1 MDIENVKIN
10 WKPLLEIQKKQ
21 FQDLYPDLDIENTF
35 ASVENQLA
43 GNLIPSRIIINGSRV
58 KGFAYLTGTDSTSGR
73 THGLL
78 CFPEPDTFSED
89 TLDKLLSWIE
99 QVASRNSRE
108 IMIGNIAGIDLP
120 DNLMNSRGYEILR
133 RRRLL
138 LPELGKFS
146 EEPEK
151 IRNTAFR
158 FAGIEEL
165 NSSKYVDAQLEA
177 YKSTPEAR
185 FLLPESLEARI
196 KMLREIM
203 DGSYGDLIYDASR
216 LILNEEDIAGA
227 ILVCRGRPRL
237 DGTRIPIIIDFFV
250 VPEFRGLGF
259 GEYLIRSS
267 LHSLQ
272 KSGFKKVELWVTE
285 GNSAEKLYRKM
296 GFSPSPNGDIAY
308 LKSLR

>member
-35 ASVENQLA
+35 ASVESQLSN
-43 GNLIPSRIIINGSRV
+43 NLIPSRIIINGNRV
-58 KGFAYLTGTDSTSGR
+58 KGFAYLTGTDMSSGR

-78 CFPEPDTFSED
+78 CFPEPSNFSED
-89 TLDKLLSWIE
+89 TLDKLLSWLE
-99 QVASRNSRE
+99 QLASRNSRE
-108 IMIGNIAGIDLP
+108 IMIGNIAGIDVP
-120 DNLMNSRGYEILR
+120 DNLMKGKGYEILR

-138 LPELGKFS
+138 LSELEKFS
-146 EEPEK
+146 GKPEK
-151 IRNTAFR
+151 IENTR
-158 FAGIEEL
+158 LVFAGIEEL
-165 NSSKYVDAQLEA
+165 NYSKYVYAQLKA
-177 YKSTPEAR
+177 YESTSEAR
-185 FLLPESLEARI
+185 FLLPESHEQRI
-196 KMLREIM
+196 KMLRDIM
-203 DGSYGDLIYDASR
+203 DGSYGDLIYDASH
-216 LILNEEDIAGA
+216 LILNEGSIAGA

-250 VPEFRGLGF
+250 IPEFRGLGY
-259 GEYLIRSS
+259 GEYLMRSS
-267 LHSLQ
+267 LSSLYEG
-272 KSGFKKVELWVTE
+272 GFKKVELWVTE